1 MSDQPSIWSDPMGY
15 FREQAE
21 RTAAEAGK
29 DRYGK
34 ANDPGLFNNML
45 GAVTGATNAGTQE
58 YRDLE
63 QQNTLQ
69 GQFGSQLSLYGGAEV
84 GLGEDEGDVGA
95 RLRKRKEA
103 YEKEQRTKAR
113 NEAYNAPEAREARRL
128 QAEQFAAGRTD
139 VANQM
144 ALTRAEMA
152 QGTSR
157 FNQTMSRQL
166 SQDAKAHQLQLM
178 QFAETREQ
186 KANDLEYQ
194 KMRDRKADMQYNER
208 METLDRKDRRQAMSS
223 IAAGLASLG
232 AAFAM

>member
-84 GLGEDEGDVGA
+84 GLGEDKGTVAA
-95 RLRKRKEA
+95 RLLKRKEA

-113 NEAYNAPEAREARRL
+113 NEEYNAPEAREARRL